1 VRKGLRKRAVPRKV
15 PVEEEDDAELYA
27 PPPAPVNRKRPSARN
42 ALPEEED
49 DDDLYAAPPMA
60 TKTKSRPVQ
69 HVSGQGRK
77 DREAGK
83 GLLLFVFFLFN
94 CVVCCSVNSCGEL
107 RNPSLLPKDET
118 PCICCRGMVL
128 TGACR
133 NGMAPLSM
141 PHFVNTY
148 LRFRAGRRGALN
160 PTHHTNAM
168 MPEQK
173 LLEEN
178 CVACP
183 LDPSKSP
190 KIPLQKRSRPREH
203 VYMQLLNPPRL
214 GLWSGQNSSG
224 TLPFYG

>member
-1 VRKGLRKRAVPRKV
+1 MTPSYMHRLPRPSIGNALV
-15 PVEEEDDAELYA
+15 PVTLFRRKKMMMISTQHHLW
-27 PPPAPVNRKRPSARN
+27 PPKLKA
-42 ALPEEED
+42 
-49 DDDLYAAPPMA
+49 
-60 TKTKSRPVQ
+60 VQ
-69 HVSGQGRK
+69 FSTYLVRDERIDRRGR
-77 DREAGK
+77 GCFY
-83 GLLLFVFFLFN
+83 LFFFLFN
-94 CVVCCSVNSCGEL
+94 CVLCCSVNSCGEL
-107 RNPSLLPKDET
+107 RNPNLLPKDET
-118 PCICCRGMVL
+118 PCICCRRMVL

-133 NGMAPLSM
+133 NGTAPLSM

-160 PTHHTNAM
+160 PTHHTNAT

-203 VYMQLLNPPRL
+203 VYMQLLNPPRP